1 MPGSSGGA
9 SPREA
14 PSTRKK
20 RQVDKDSGGGV
31 DTCEVRRDEAD
42 RNEHRSVWPD
52 DAPLPSDEPGDE
64 DGLASLLV
72 DARAAAKVGAARFAE
87 EFQRR
92 DDEEVRHPT
101 FPPRQEPTPVDAE
114 VEASAIDDEG

>member
-1 MPGSSGGA
+1 M
-9 SPREA
+9 
-14 PSTRKK
+14 
-20 RQVDKDSGGGV
+20 
-31 DTCEVRRDEAD
+31 RRDEAD

-52 DAPLPSDEPGDE
+52 DAPLPTADPGDE